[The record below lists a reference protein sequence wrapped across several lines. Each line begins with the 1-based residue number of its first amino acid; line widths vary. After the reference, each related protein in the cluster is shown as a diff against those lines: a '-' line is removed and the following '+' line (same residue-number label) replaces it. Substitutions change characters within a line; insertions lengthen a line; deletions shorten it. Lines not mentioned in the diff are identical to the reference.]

1 MSTLKPILFWLTVL
15 TLHGCCLSSDLEIE
29 QRLAAEHARI
39 QADWAR
45 EAGHHE

>member
-1 MSTLKPILFWLTVL
+1 MNTLKVISFWVFVIG
-15 TLHGCCLSSDLEIE
+15 LHGCCLSSDLEME

-45 EAGHHE
+45 EARQ